1 MAKVNLLRTATNS
14 RAKGRNKKVTLYVT
28 LEKETLTNKKKCINC
43 VYVSGVCL
51 LLGRVFPHK
60 SRIVNSPR
68 SNHATITP
76 VDIPSLSVGPI
87 VWRVYSWVGPLMS
100 FISCTASFCGHK
112 SSLAQRKFSAQ
123 FQLPF
128 SVLLTQVLVFLYEM
142 RGYSEELTAV
152 VSQVDRE

>member
-1 MAKVNLLRTATNS
+1 MAKVNLLRTVTNS

-28 LEKETLTNKKKCINC
+28 LEKETLTNKKKKCINC
-43 VYVSGVCL
+43 VCL
-51 LLGRVFPHK
+51 LLGRVFPYK
-60 SRIVNSPR
+60 PRIVNSPR

-123 FQLPF
+123 FQLHF
-128 SVLLTQVLVFLYEM
+128 SVLLTQVLVFLYKM
-142 RGYSEELTAV
+142 RGL
-152 VSQVDRE
+152 